1 MNRKQLKLKIL
12 KKEEA
17 INKATENASIDIP
30 EAMINT
36 ELDRMIQ
43 EFGQKNPT
51 TRLRFA
57 NILSNLWSKRRATK
71 RPNERRCRTTR

>member
-1 MNRKQLKLKIL
+1 MDEYKENLRKRLSEQKATEAENTE
-12 KKEEA
+12 KEEA

-51 TRLRFA
+51 TRLKH
-57 NILSNLWSKRRATK
+57 IIKSLVKTKSN
-71 RPNERRCRTTR
+71 